1 MADHRPGLPS
11 LNEARAERK
20 RQIATGRAKVGGF
33 PPHLVLWALVILGT
47 AGVLYYRKSQS
58 ELEQARNALM
68 AKQRA
73 VAALLGPKLLPI
85 RDKVESAA
93 KELSAEPFPGDFVA
107 PGQDLEKLAETPSIY
122 LRLRI
127 EEASDVDKLRKAAAD
142 SLRDGFTSCLY
153 RDPRA
158 AAPAAGATCRISADC
173 QAGELCTEFN
183 VCQRPTQPF
192 NMRLLYRALH
202 VLSSKWTDEVHQA
215 RNELAID
222 AYDGGLESVTRV
234 DVPAAIEVFQR
245 AKLVT
250 LVVDEAPQ
258 GGLPP
263 AMATDETE
271 AERLQRTEHMARV
284 GIWDLKSGQ
293 LLLRMRTEAV
303 GQLRDVGRP
312 ASQEPAAVAARQ
324 RQANSCGLALSVK
337 QKIAA
342 TGAQGA
348 VPAGATSETTP
359 PAPGTPAPAPAPV
372 PAKP

>member
-58 ELEQARNALM
+58 DLEQARNALM

-93 KELSAEPFPGDFVA
+93 KELSAEPYPGDFVS
-107 PGQDLEKLAETPSIY
+107 PGQDLERLAETPSIY

-127 EEASDVDKLRKAAAD
+127 EEASDVEKLRKAAAE

-158 AAPAAGATCRISADC
+158 AAPAVGATCRLSADC

-250 LVVDEAPQ
+250 VVLDEAPK

-263 AMATDETE
+263 ATATDETE
-271 AERLQRTEHMARV
+271 PERLQRTEHMARV

-293 LLLRMRTEAV
+293 LLLRVRTEAA
-303 GQLRDVGRP
+303 GQLHDVGRP

-342 TGAQGA
+342 SAPGAQEA
-348 VPAGATSETTP
+348 VPAGTSPDAAP
-359 PAPGTPAPAPAPV
+359 PPPPPTSVPAPA
-372 PAKP
+372 KP